1 MELFTYQLNKGGPSK
16 CPYSVSTFPF
26 QTNKIMGTRSRIGI
40 QLADKSILSV
50 YCHYDGYPEFNG
62 VKLQE
67 HFNSYDA
74 ATELIDGG
82 DISCLWTNAGWNNE
96 VLPEVGPLYYSS
108 RGEVT
113 EPRYDMSLKTYL
125 ANGEEYAYLFKDGEW
140 VCYNTRSW
148 DEKYLQQ
155 VEIPAAVAA

>member
-1 MELFTYQLNKGGPSK
+1 
-16 CPYSVSTFPF
+16 
-26 QTNKIMGTRSRIGI
+26 MGTRSRIGI
-40 QLADKSILSV
+40 QLANESILSV

-74 ATELIDGG
+74 AAELIDGG
-82 DISCLWTNAGWNNE
+82 DMGCLWTNAGWKNE
-96 VLPEVGPLYYSS
+96 VLPTTGALYFSS
-108 RGEVT
+108 RGEDIS
-113 EPRYDMSLKTYL
+113 PRLDSNLKEYL
-125 ANGEEYAYLFKDGEW
+125 SKGEEYAYIFKDGEW

-155 VEIPAAVAA
+155 MEIPVDIEA

>member
-1 MELFTYQLNKGGPSK
+1 M
-16 CPYSVSTFPF
+16 STR
-26 QTNKIMGTRSRIGI
+26 GRIGV
-40 QLADKSILSV
+40 QLTDGSILSV
-50 YCHYDGYPEFNG
+50 YCHYDNYPSFNG

-67 HFNSYDA
+67 HFNSSDA
-74 ATELIDGG
+74 AAELIDGG

-125 ANGEEYAYLFKDGEW
+125 ANGEEYAYLFANGKW
-140 VCYNTRSW
+140 VCYNNRRW
-148 DEKYLQQ
+148 DDKFLQQ
-155 VEIPAAVAA
+155 VEIPVAVAA